1 MLRAFIIVGLLLAA
15 CSDDR
20 SASARRDAIVGG
32 EPAPTETQVFFLDSD
47 AGVCSATLIAPRTL
61 VTAAHCVGS
70 APLFALDPARVDG
83 SDAGVYGIVKRLTYA
98 QATDGG
104 VADLALLLLDR
115 APMVTPKPW
124 AWWGPAPAIGS
135 PVRHVGYGRSEQGPP
150 GERRAVTTAVVGAIV
165 NRTQGMVLVSGDLGK
180 GICFG
185 DSGGAAFVPTDGGER
200 LVAVHSFITTDCGAG
215 VSSSVLLAPYR
226 RFVERWL
233 VENESPDCARD
244 GRCVAACEVEDPDC
258 RCGGDGVCTA
268 WCSEGDDPDCPGE
281 CRVDGVCMPRSACPL
296 GDGDCIADAEPCLSA
311 GQCAGGACISDP
323 QNPTRYCSQPCSG
336 AQACPDGMTCD
347 GARSLC
353 IVKQLPVVA
362 EGELCSS
369 AVKCA
374 TGTVCN
380 DVANE
385 RRCLRTCS
393 SQAQCLAG
401 TRCRFGVVNVCL
413 PMAAIT
419 LDAGAQ
425 WEGPLAP
432 VGCAAAPGVLA
443 AWVLGGWA
451 CTRRR
456 PRKPRASNGKRRS
469 PC

>member
-1 MLRAFIIVGLLLAA
+1 MLRETRRQVLRAFVIVAVLVIG
-15 CSDDR
+15 CSTELPTGT
-20 SASARRDAIVGG
+20 RRDAIVGG
-32 EPAPTETQVFFLDSD
+32 EPAPTEAQVFFLEND

-61 VTAAHCVGS
+61 VTAAHCVG
-70 APLFALDPARVDG
+70 PGLRLALNPPRVDG
-83 SDAGVYGIVKRLTYA
+83 WDGGPYAIVKQLTYA

-104 VADLALLLLDR
+104 VADLALVLLDR
-115 APMVTPKPW
+115 APDTSPKPW
-124 AWWGPAPAIGS
+124 AWWGPSPAIQS
-135 PVRHVGYGRSEQGPP
+135 PVRHVGYGRSEQSAP
-150 GERRAVTTAVVGAIV
+150 GERRAVTTAVVGAVV

-226 RFVERWL
+226 RFIERWL
-233 VENESPDCARD
+233 VENEGPDCARD
-244 GRCVAACEVEDPDC
+244 GRCVASCEVEDPDC
-258 RCGGDGVCTA
+258 RCGADGVCTS
-268 WCSEGDDPDCPGE
+268 WCAEGDDPDCPGE
-281 CRVDGVCMPRSACPL
+281 CRVDGVCMPRSACPR

-311 GQCAGGACISDP
+311 GQCVGGACITDP
-323 QNPTRYCSQPCSG
+323 QNPIRYCSQPCS
-336 AQACPDGMTCD
+336 ASQPCPETMSCD
-347 GARSLC
+347 SARSLC

-362 EGELCSS
+362 EGAPCSS

-374 TGTVCN
+374 TGTVCT

-385 RRCLRTCS
+385 KRCLRTCS

-401 TRCRFGVVNVCL
+401 TRCRFGVINVCM

-419 LDAGAQ
+419 LDAGPQ

-432 VGCAAAPGVLA
+432 VGCASAPGALW
-443 AWVLGGWA
+443 WVLTLYGVGLG
-451 CTRRR
+451 RRR
-456 PRKPRASNGKRRS
+456 R
-469 PC
+469 